1 MTTMLPFK
9 SKCPKCEKV
18 YDYLE
23 VVSCFIMDEHDIE
36 YVKSLM
42 NYQKECDCGE
52 VFDMSKFKINEDVS
66 WDAVELFPNVNPE
79 HIEAILN
86 GFHKKINEKILY

>member
-1 MTTMLPFK
+1 MTTMFPFK
-9 SKCPKCEKV
+9 SKCPKCEKI

-23 VVSCFIMDEHDIE
+23 VVSCFIMDEYDVE

-52 VFDMSKFKINEDVS
+52 VFDMSKFKLVDDCEFLDNSVDLL
-66 WDAVELFPNVNPE
+66 ANVDYSR
-79 HIEAILN
+79 IEAVLK
-86 GFHKKINEKILY
+86 GFRDSNTMK